1 MRLMWPERERDFPAR
16 PTDPRNGPLQAH
28 APLHQFDIRK
38 TDQPRRRSPYCTNFA
53 RMKALERYL

>member
-38 TDQPRRRSPYCTNFA
+38 TD
-53 RMKALERYL
+53 